1 MAVIPVKS
9 VEEFSAIVNSGKP
22 VFVDFWATWYV
33 KPMLPSHDTLYSL
46 QFGLIPVFE
55 RISSQLSESGAEFYK
70 VDVDAL
76 PDVAGEWG
84 IRAMPTFLAFKNGQ
98 KTGELVGANPGGL
111 QSLVAEQLAA

>member
-9 VEEFSAIVNSGKP
+9 AEEFSTLVNSGKT
-22 VFVDFWATWYV
+22 VFVDFWATWCG
-33 KPMLPSHDTLYSL
+33 PCRMIS
-46 QFGLIPVFE
+46 PVFE

-76 PDVAGEWG
+76 PDVAEEWG

-98 KTGELVGANPGGL
+98 RTGELVGANPGGL
-111 QSLVAEQLAA
+111 QSLVAKQLAAYE